1 MVQILKFIQ
10 VITKI
15 AALFAAFETISRL
28 VKFAWSL
35 WIQFGRVLGRR
46 TVVSGGFSRGFGKF
60 TGFSRT

>member
-1 MVQILKFIQ
+1 MVQILKIIQ

-35 WIQFGRVLGRR
+35 WVQLGRVFGRR
-46 TVVSGGFSRGFGKF
+46 TVASATFSRGFGKF
-60 TGFSRT
+60 SGFSRT